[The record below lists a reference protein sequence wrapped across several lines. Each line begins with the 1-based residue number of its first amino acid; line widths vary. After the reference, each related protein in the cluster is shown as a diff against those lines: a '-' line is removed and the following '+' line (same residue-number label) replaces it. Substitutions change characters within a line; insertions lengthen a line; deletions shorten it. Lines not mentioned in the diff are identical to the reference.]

1 MELSLVRLCMLLFL
15 QASTSSHSSQLY
27 LKISNS
33 LSIFFSFARFAIFS
47 PGGVCR
53 MSYVYFYYVLHFF
66 HETWIFVSSPESFS
80 LDASI
85 SRKECL
91 FLTWLS
97 LMGSSRR
104 LQSSI
109 IIYSLTRF
117 VFCMS
122 KILVCLSP
130 IRAHFKSTFSRGVNI
145 TMFLFLCAYILCSGL
160 SLFVPSWKYSF
171 DQLWCPS
178 ELYFINIK
186 ISYLACSSWKYHLS
200 CTHAQ
205 IVYLSI
211 FKFPIYQYSN
221 FLFVMLKFPKLRR
234 PLLPSVMISWQLESF
249 VVECWYI

>member
-1 MELSLVRLCMLLFL
+1 
-15 QASTSSHSSQLY
+15 
-27 LKISNS
+27 
-33 LSIFFSFARFAIFS
+33 
-47 PGGVCR
+47 

-122 KILVCLSP
+122 KILVCSSP
-130 IRAHFKSTFSRGVNI
+130 IESI
-145 TMFLFLCAYILCSGL
+145 IC
-160 SLFVPSWKYSF
+160 
-171 DQLWCPS
+171 
-178 ELYFINIK
+178 
-186 ISYLACSSWKYHLS
+186 
-200 CTHAQ
+200 HALMLK
-205 IVYLSI
+205 LSI
-211 FKFPIYQYSN
+211 CQSSN
-221 FLFVMLKFPKLRR
+221 FLFINIQ
-234 PLLPSVMISWQLESF
+234 IS
-249 VVECWYI
+249 